1 MRDLM
6 NLIKELLLTLKNFYS
21 NDYKFYRLK
30 QTIILLLIISFCFLM
45 IKLLSISISSL
56 MIQYNISLSS
66 SLVLSIINI
75 QSVNPEYFVMIFSG
89 SLTILVLSFSLSQ
102 FMIERLSNSFSL
114 KLLDEYENNTLIYCF
129 YNVQI
134 LSVISNLIIILCSLA
149 MSSG

>member
-1 MRDLM
+1 M